1 MTKKNETK
9 SSVKSEQQAAVEAPA
24 TVKTP
29 ATTEAPADS
38 KGCEAVTVIVIES
51 ENFAVGAAIAVRS
64 VRQNL
69 KGVDADIQVVKGDLN
84 VETLKSSLGFVQTER
99 IILMTA
105 NMIILNPVLLSD
117 IALVKAKKIG
127 STITAN
133 TGMPVMVHKS
143 ALEVLLK
150 EAEEANQPH
159 IDILDTY
166 FPGTVPTG
174 FTPFILGDW
183 SKDPFVL
190 PVVSKNPSIE
200 AIGKFVEWKKFMH
213 IGPDSW
219 SEDLKAYLENR
230 FKA

>member
-9 SSVKSEQQAAVEAPA
+9 SSAKSEQQAAVEAPA
-24 TVKTP
+24 TVETP
-29 ATTEAPADS
+29 AVTETPTDS

-51 ENFAVGAAIAVRS
+51 ENFAVGAVIAVRS
-64 VRQNL
+64 VKQNL
-69 KGVDADIQVVKGDLN
+69 KGVDADIQVVKGDLD
-84 VETLKSSLGFVQTER
+84 VETLKSSLDFVQTER

-117 IALVKAKKIG
+117 IALVKAKKMG
-127 STITAN
+127 NTITAN

-143 ALEVLLK
+143 ALGVLLK

-183 SKDPFVL
+183 NKDPFVL

-200 AIGKFVEWKKFMH
+200 AISKFAEWKKFMH

-219 SEDLKAYLENR
+219 SEDLKTYLENR

>member
-9 SSVKSEQQAAVEAPA
+9 SSAKSKQQAAVEAPA
-24 TVKTP
+24 TVETP
-29 ATTEAPADS
+29 AVTEAPTDS

-64 VRQNL
+64 VKQNL
-69 KGVDADIQVVKGDLN
+69 KGVDADIQVVKGDLD
-84 VETLKSSLGFVQTER
+84 VETLKSSLDFVQTER

-117 IALVKAKKIG
+117 IALVKAKKMG
-127 STITAN
+127 NTITAN

-143 ALEVLLK
+143 ALDALLK

-183 SKDPFVL
+183 NKDPFVL

-200 AIGKFVEWKKFMH
+200 AISKFAEWKKFMH

>member
-1 MTKKNETK
+1 
-9 SSVKSEQQAAVEAPA
+9 
-24 TVKTP
+24 
-29 ATTEAPADS
+29 
-38 KGCEAVTVIVIES
+38 
-51 ENFAVGAAIAVRS
+51 
-64 VRQNL
+64 
-69 KGVDADIQVVKGDLN
+69 
-84 VETLKSSLGFVQTER
+84 
-99 IILMTA
+99 
-105 NMIILNPVLLSD
+105 MIILNPVLLSD

-150 EAEEANQPH
+150 EAEDANQSH

-183 SKDPFVL
+183 NKDPFVL

-200 AIGKFVEWKKFMH
+200 AIGKFAEWKKFMH

>member
-9 SSVKSEQQAAVEAPA
+9 SSAKSGQQAAIEAPA
-24 TVKTP
+24 TVETSAVTETP
-29 ATTEAPADS
+29 TDS

-51 ENFAVGAAIAVRS
+51 EDFAVGAAIAVRS
-64 VRQNL
+64 VKQNL

-84 VETLKSSLGFVQTER
+84 VETLKSSLDFVQTER

-117 IALVKAKKIG
+117 IALVKAKKMG
-127 STITAN
+127 NTITAN

-143 ALEVLLK
+143 ALDALLK

-174 FTPFILGDW
+174 FIPFILGDW
-183 SKDPFVL
+183 NKDPFVL

-200 AIGKFVEWKKFMH
+200 AVSKFAEWKKFMH
-213 IGPDSW
+213 IDPDSW

>member
-24 TVKTP
+24 TVETP

-183 SKDPFVL
+183 NKDPFVL

-200 AIGKFVEWKKFMH
+200 AISKFAEWKKFMH
-213 IGPDSW
+213 IGSDSW
-219 SEDLKAYLENR
+219 SEGLKAYLENR

>member
-9 SSVKSEQQAAVEAPA
+9 SSAKSEQQAAVEAPA
-24 TVKTP
+24 TVETP

-51 ENFAVGAAIAVRS
+51 EDFAVGAAIAVRS

-84 VETLKSSLGFVQTER
+84 VETLKSSLDFVQTER

-117 IALVKAKKIG
+117 IALVKAKKMG
-127 STITAN
+127 NTITAN

-150 EAEEANQPH
+150 EAEEASQPH

-183 SKDPFVL
+183 NKDPFVL

-200 AIGKFVEWKKFMH
+200 AIGKFAEWKKFMH

>member
-9 SSVKSEQQAAVEAPA
+9 SSAKSEQQAAVEAPA
-24 TVKTP
+24 TVETP
-29 ATTEAPADS
+29 AVTETPTDS

-51 ENFAVGAAIAVRS
+51 EDFAGDIAVRS
-64 VRQNL
+64 VKQNL
-69 KGVDADIQVVKGDLN
+69 KGVDADIQVVKGDLD
-84 VETLKSSLGFVQTER
+84 VETLKSSLDFVQTER
-99 IILMTA
+99 IIIMTA

-117 IALVKAKKIG
+117 IALVKAKKMG
-127 STITAN
+127 NTITAN

-166 FPGTVPTG
+166 FPNTVPTG

-183 SKDPFVL
+183 NKDPFVL

-200 AIGKFVEWKKFMH
+200 AISKFAEWKKFMH

>member
-9 SSVKSEQQAAVEAPA
+9 SSAKSEQQAAIEAPA
-24 TVKTP
+24 TVETP
-29 ATTEAPADS
+29 AVTETPTDS

-51 ENFAVGAAIAVRS
+51 EDFAGDIAVRS
-64 VRQNL
+64 VKQNL
-69 KGVDADIQVVKGDLN
+69 KGVDADIQVVKGDLD
-84 VETLKSSLGFVQTER
+84 VETLKSSLDFVQTER

-117 IALVKAKKIG
+117 IALVKAKKMG
-127 STITAN
+127 NTITAN

-143 ALEVLLK
+143 ALDALLK

-183 SKDPFVL
+183 NKDPFVL

-200 AIGKFVEWKKFMH
+200 AISKFAEWKKFMH